1 MTLDILCEVDI
12 PDPDS
17 AQLDAIAHDLGITR
31 EEAIRRA
38 VALLAAECVPIH
50 ARRSRKRGA
59 HVRGACAAVNV
70 NHLGVK
76 HP

>member
-38 VALLAAECVPIH
+38 VALLAAECVPTH
-50 ARRSRKRGA
+50 KAE
-59 HVRGACAAVNV
+59 
-70 NHLGVK
+70 
-76 HP
+76 